1 MSYRKSSFEDFLKKE
16 TETKHVFHYKNYEQ
30 EFFMLSR
37 NTRILDNEITRMVQ
51 MKMNKIVINKPI
63 NMKTKKQVDEKLSK
77 MKLKRLY

>member
-16 TETKHVFHYKNYEQ
+16 TETKYVFHYKNDEQ

-51 MKMNKIVINKPI
+51 MKMNKIIINKPI
-63 NMKTKKQVDEKLSK
+63 NIEVKKEVDEKLSK

>member
-16 TETKHVFHYKNYEQ
+16 TETKYVFQYKNVEQ

-51 MKMNKIVINKPI
+51 MKMNKIIINKPI
-63 NMKTKKQVDEKLSK
+63 NIEVKKEVDEKLSK